1 MITILQKDCQVTMS
15 ECLVREMNQANEIL
29 RGEKTNNDQL
39 RQVTQDGLAY

>member
-15 ECLVREMNQANEIL
+15 ECLVREMSQANEIL
-29 RGEKTNNDQL
+29 RGEKTNSDQL